1 MHPDPRAVARSF
13 IYGFLAVM
21 AAACGGADK
30 GPVEPAAPVPTS
42 ITITPPS
49 ATLHSFGEAVQFT
62 ATVLDQNG
70 QVMAGAAVTWASTET
85 SVATVSSE
93 GLVTAAG
100 NGNARVTASAGAATA
115 SADITV
121 EQQVTGVTVSPATDT
136 LLALGDTLRLTA
148 EAVDANGHPVEGAEF
163 TWSSGDDSVATVD
176 ETGLVTAA
184 GNGNTRVTASASA
197 ATASADVTVEQQ
209 VAGVTV
215 SPAADTLLAL
225 GDTLRLTAEAVDA
238 NGHPVEGA
246 EFTWSSGDDSVA
258 TVDETGL
265 VTAAGNGNA
274 RVTASAGAATA
285 SADVTV
291 EQQVAGVTVSP
302 AADTLLA
309 LGDTLRLTAE
319 AVDAN
324 GHPVEGAEFTWSSGD
339 DSVATVDET
348 GLVTAAG
355 NGNARV
361 TASAGAAT
369 ASADVTVEQQVA
381 GVTVSPAADTLL
393 ALGDTLRLTAEAV
406 DANGH
411 PVEGAE
417 FTWSSGDDSVATV
430 DETGLVTAAGNGN
443 ARVTA
448 SAGAAT
454 ASADVTVEQ
463 QVAGVTV
470 SPAADTLLA
479 LGDTLRLTAEAV
491 DANGHPVEGAEFMW
505 SSGDDS
511 VATVSSEGL
520 VTAAGNGNARVTASA
535 GAATASA
542 DVTVEQQVAGV
553 TVSPAADT
561 LLALGDTL
569 RLTAEAVDA
578 NGHPVEGAEFTWS
591 SGDDSVATVD
601 ETGLVTAA
609 GNGNARVTASAGAAT
624 ASADVTVEQQVAGV
638 TVSPAADT
646 LLALGDTLRL
656 TAEAVDANGH
666 PVEGA
671 EFMWSSG
678 DTLVA
683 RVDDSG
689 LVTGVAAG
697 DVAIS
702 AVTSGVTGQA
712 ALAVVAPAPTSVAV
726 TPEAVTLT
734 ALGQEEQLT
743 AEVRDQIGR
752 VMAEV
757 DVSWSSGDTA
767 VATVDSAGLVTA
779 VGTGSILVTATAG
792 DASGTAAVRVTQSAG
807 SVVVSPAVAAVA
819 LEDTLRL
826 AAEAFDENGHAV
838 SGAAFAWTSS
848 NVSVAR
854 VDVSGL
860 VTGVG
865 EGTATITAMS
875 GSAQGTSEITVAN
888 PDRAA
893 LVALYEATD
902 GPNWINNEG
911 WLTDAPLRDWYGV
924 DVDGQGRVMR
934 LGFPVIWNPDKQ
946 QYEKNNLTGPIPPE
960 LGNLSSLRFLD
971 LGENALRGPIPP
983 ELGNLAQLTQL
994 SLGYNAL
1001 AGPIPPELGHLS
1013 NLVRLSLQSN
1023 ALSGPIPAEL
1033 GNLASLRYLWLS
1045 NNELE
1050 GPIPAELGELSNLV
1064 KLDLYGNY
1072 LTGSIP
1078 PELGDLSHLTQL
1090 TLSRTRLTGPI
1101 PPELGHLSNLELL
1114 SLQGNALSGLIPPEL
1129 GNLAQLTQLSLGSN
1143 ALAGPI
1149 PPELG
1154 HLSNLELLSLQGNAL
1169 SGLIP
1174 PELGNLAQLTQLS
1187 LGSNALAG
1195 PIPPELGHLSNLVRL
1210 SLQSNA
1216 LSGPIPAELGNL
1228 AQLTQLSLGSN
1239 ALAGPIPPELG
1250 HLSNLEL
1257 LSLFGNALSG
1267 PIPRSFLQ
1275 LVKLERFRFAQ
1286 NDGLCAPG
1294 TTKFTDW
1301 LDGMNALEGPF
1312 CNESDQAALESL
1324 FETAGG
1330 SGWTNA
1336 TGWLATPVLEEWHG
1350 VTADSLGRVVA
1361 LDLTGN
1367 GLAGPLTNALGGLAG
1382 ITGLRIGD
1390 NALSGRLPLS
1400 LAHLALA
1407 EFHYGDT
1414 QLCIPEDADF
1424 QAWLNGIPS
1433 HEGTGVECA
1442 PLSDR
1447 EILVALYETTGG
1459 PNWTYSDNWLTD
1471 APLDQW
1477 YGVSTGGGDRVVRLF
1492 LHINGLV
1499 GLIPSELGKLSALQS
1514 LKLSGNDLSGYIPLE
1529 LGSLARLEK
1538 LFLHSNSLTGPIPLE
1553 LGRLTNLEEL
1563 ILQATDIEGPIPP
1576 EFGNLAKL
1584 KRFDCLW
1591 CPLMGTIPPELGRL
1605 GNLEELVLSFGYLHG
1620 PIPPELGNLSSLTH
1634 LSLSWNPLSGP
1645 IPPELGNLA
1654 NLETLSL
1661 GGTSV
1666 SGPIPPE
1673 LGNLSS
1679 LRILALQQTE
1689 VTEVP
1694 RELGNLANLEE
1705 LYLFLTPLTEIP
1717 KELGNLASLRTLWLE
1732 GNRLTTIPQE
1742 LGNLASLE
1750 VLRLDENRL
1759 TTIPK
1764 ELGNLA
1770 SLEVLRL
1777 QRNRLTSRG
1786 LPRGVFS
1793 GLSSLEWLD
1802 LSDNRLGELPAGV
1815 FVGLRGLAGLR
1826 LAGNPGAPFRLMLDT
1841 KRTDS
1846 EDLLAPGPATVEI
1859 RLAQG
1864 TPLRLEIPLTAH
1876 GGTVSPDAAAIE
1888 AGGDRSGEVTVS
1900 RSGTESAGT
1909 QVVVGPPPSL
1919 PSRFT
1924 GIELVAGDPLVLFDE
1939 VSNLAPVAEREFL
1952 LQRLRVGREARSVDA
1967 SRHFRD
1973 PDGDDLEYTASSG
1986 SPDVVSA
1993 TVAGSRVTIA
2003 PVGPGSATVA
2013 VTATDPGGL
2022 SAQLSLPVTVRGAIA
2037 GSYDIELILINEV
2050 SESIRAAF
2058 DDAVDYWSGILAET
2072 ELPDVPLSGDYPL
2085 GCWDITTQQT
2095 LSVVDDLVIVASVR
2109 EIDGRYGILASA
2121 GFCGIRGGEGGLPFM
2136 GAMQFDVDDLE
2147 RLEENGDMEEVILH
2161 EMGHVLGIGTA
2172 WRRFG
2177 LLANPSLPDN
2187 QGADTHFPGPLAIEA
2202 FNTAGGTEYSGG
2214 AKVPVEN
2221 RAGRGSGDAHWRESV
2236 LDHELM
2242 TPYQNSGIPD
2252 PLSAITIQ
2260 SLADLGYT
2268 VDVSLAEPYRL
2279 PGIADI
2285 AGTADKI
2292 EYGDD
2297 IMRGPIIVVDR
2308 NGRIVRVIPN

>member
-121 EQQVTGVTVSPATDT
+121 EQQVTGVTVSPA
-136 LLALGDTLRLTA
+136 
-148 EAVDANGHPVEGAEF
+148 
-163 TWSSGDDSVATVD
+163 
-176 ETGLVTAA
+176 
-184 GNGNTRVTASASA
+184 
-197 ATASADVTVEQQ
+197 
-209 VAGVTV
+209 
-215 SPAADTLLAL
+215 ADTLLAL

-246 EFTWSSGDDSVA
+246 EFMWSSGDDSVA
-258 TVDETGL
+258 TVSSEGL

-274 RVTASAGAATA
+274 RMTASAGAATA
-285 SADVTV
+285 SADITV
-291 EQQVAGVTVSP
+291 EQQVT
-302 AADTLLA
+302 
-309 LGDTLRLTAE
+309 
-319 AVDAN
+319 
-324 GHPVEGAEFTWSSGD
+324 
-339 DSVATVDET
+339 
-348 GLVTAAG
+348 
-355 NGNARV
+355 
-361 TASAGAAT
+361 
-369 ASADVTVEQQVA
+369 
-381 GVTVSPAADTLL
+381 
-393 ALGDTLRLTAEAV
+393 
-406 DANGH
+406 
-411 PVEGAE
+411 
-417 FTWSSGDDSVATV
+417 
-430 DETGLVTAAGNGN
+430 
-443 ARVTA
+443 
-448 SAGAAT
+448 
-454 ASADVTVEQ
+454 
-463 QVAGVTV
+463 GVTV

-520 VTAAGNGNARVTASA
+520 VTAAGNGNARMTASA

-542 DVTVEQQVAGV
+542 DITVEQQVTGV

-578 NGHPVEGAEFTWS
+578 NGHPVEGAEFMWS
-591 SGDDSVATVD
+591 SGDDSVATVSS
-601 ETGLVTAA
+601 EGLVTAA
-609 GNGNARVTASAGAAT
+609 GNGNARMTASAGAAT
-624 ASADVTVEQQVAGV
+624 ASADITVEQQVTGV

-757 DVSWSSGDTA
+757 DVSWSSGDTT

-792 DASGTAAVRVTQSAG
+792 DASGTAAVRVMQSAG
-807 SVVVSPAVAAVA
+807 SVVVSPAVATVA
-819 LEDTLRL
+819 LGNTLRL
-826 AAEAFDENGHAV
+826 AAEAFDENVHAV
-838 SGAAFAWTSS
+838 AGAAFVWTSS
-848 NVSVAR
+848 DVSVAR
-854 VDVSGL
+854 VDASGL

-875 GSAQGTSEITVAN
+875 GSAQGTSEITVTN

-911 WLTDAPLRDWYGV
+911 WLTDAPLRDWHGV
-924 DVDGQGRVMR
+924 DTDAAGRVVRMELDGRWDSEAGHWVPHGLTGPIPPELGSLANLRKLSLGINR
-934 LGFPVIWNPDKQ
+934 LFGPIPPELGSLTNLTELNLRGNSLTGAIPPEFGGLTSLKYLSLDSNQLSGIPPELGGLANLISLSLGDNHLSGAIPPEIGGLTSLRFLHVSQNALTGPIPPEFGSLTSLVYTSLDR
-946 QYEKNNLTGPIPPE
+946 NNLTGPIPPE
-960 LGNLSSLRFLD
+960 IGGLTSLRELTLSENTLSGAIPPEIGGLTGLESLSLD
-971 LGENALRGPIPP
+971 LNDLSGPIPP
-983 ELGNLAQLTQL
+983 ELGSLANLISL
-994 SLGYNAL
+994 SLHDN
-1001 AGPIPPELGHLS
+1001 
-1013 NLVRLSLQSN
+1013 
-1023 ALSGPIPAEL
+1023 
-1033 GNLASLRYLWLS
+1033 
-1045 NNELE
+1045 
-1050 GPIPAELGELSNLV
+1050 
-1064 KLDLYGNY
+1064 D
-1072 LTGSIP
+1072 
-1078 PELGDLSHLTQL
+1078 
-1090 TLSRTRLTGPI
+1090 LTGPI
-1101 PPELGHLSNLELL
+1101 PPEFGGLTNLTRVELW
-1114 SLQGNALSGLIPPEL
+1114 GN
-1129 GNLAQLTQLSLGSN
+1129 NLT
-1143 ALAGPI
+1143 GPI
-1149 PPELG
+1149 PQ
-1154 HLSNLELLSLQGNAL
+1154 SL
-1169 SGLIP
+1169 
-1174 PELGNLAQLTQLS
+1174 
-1187 LGSNALAG
+1187 
-1195 PIPPELGHLSNLVRL
+1195 
-1210 SLQSNA
+1210 
-1216 LSGPIPAELGNL
+1216 
-1228 AQLTQLSLGSN
+1228 
-1239 ALAGPIPPELG
+1239 
-1250 HLSNLEL
+1250 
-1257 LSLFGNALSG
+1257 
-1267 PIPRSFLQ
+1267 LQ
-1275 LVKLERFRFAQ
+1275 LGRLERFAYGG

-1294 TTKFTDW
+1294 TTGFVNW
-1301 LDGMNALEGPF
+1301 LNRIEDVFGSF
-1312 CNESDQAALESL
+1312 CNESDVAVLTTLYQ
-1324 FETAGG
+1324 TTGG
-1330 SGWTNA
+1330 
-1336 TGWLATPVLEEWHG
+1336 TGWLSDDGWLVAGNVLADWEG
-1350 VTADSLGRVVA
+1350 VMTDSVGLVTGI
-1361 LDLTGN
+1361 DLTSN
-1367 GLAGPLTNALGGLAG
+1367 GLTGTLSAPLWALTRLKE
-1382 ITGLRIGD
+1382 LRIGG
-1390 NALSGRLPLS
+1390 NAALDGQLPLS
-1400 LAHLALA
+1400 MTRLRL
-1407 EFHYGDT
+1407 EVFHYAGT
-1414 QLCIPEDADF
+1414 RLCTLDDDAF
-1424 QAWLNGIPS
+1424 LAWLNTIAS

-1442 PLSDR
+1442 PLSERD
-1447 EILVALYETTGG
+1447 ILAVLYRATDG
-1459 PNWTYSDNWLTD
+1459 PNWSDSDNWLTGARLGRWD
-1471 APLDQW
+1471 
-1477 YGVSTGGGDRVVRLF
+1477 GVVTDNRGRVVELN
-1492 LHINGLV
+1492 LINNGLAGPLPPEV
-1499 GLIPSELGKLSALQS
+1499 GQLAHLRTLRLH
-1514 LKLSGNDLSGYIPLE
+1514 GNDLTGPLPPE
-1529 LGSLARLEK
+1529 LGQLSNLMV
-1538 LFLHSNSLTGPIPLE
+1538 LHLQGNKISGPLPPELGNLSELRVLNITWNGRTLTGP
-1553 LGRLTNLEEL
+1553 
-1563 ILQATDIEGPIPP
+1563 
-1576 EFGNLAKL
+1576 
-1584 KRFDCLW
+1584 
-1591 CPLMGTIPPELGRL
+1591 IPPELGRL
-1605 GNLEELVLSFGYLHG
+1605 TKLEDLQLWRNALSG

-1634 LSLSWNPLSGP
+1634 LSLSSNPLSGP

-1661 GGTSV
+1661 GGTNV
-1666 SGPIPPE
+1666 SGRIPPE
-1673 LGNLSS
+1673 LGNLAS

-1705 LYLFLTPLTEIP
+1705 LYLMLTPLTEIP
-1717 KELGNLASLRTLWLE
+1717 KELGNLANLRTLWLW

-1777 QRNRLTSRG
+1777 DHNRLTSRG

-1793 GLSSLEWLD
+1793 GLSSLESLD
-1802 LSDNRLGELPAGV
+1802 LRGNRLWELPAGV
-1815 FVGLRGLAGLR
+1815 FLGLRGLAALR
-1826 LAGNPGAPFRLMLDT
+1826 LAGNPGAPFRLTLDT
-1841 KRTDS
+1841 RRTDS

-1859 RLAQG
+1859 RLPQG
-1864 TPLRLEIPLTAH
+1864 SPLRLEIPLTAH

-1900 RSGTESAGT
+1900 RSGTGSAGT
-1909 QVVVGPPPSL
+1909 QLVAGPPPSL
-1919 PSRFT
+1919 PSGFT
-1924 GIELVAGDPLVLFDE
+1924 GIELEVGDPLVLFDE
-1939 VSNLAPVAEREFL
+1939 VSNLAPVAEREFR

-1973 PDGDDLEYTASSG
+1973 PDGDDLEYAAASG

-1993 TVAGSRVTIA
+1993 TVTGSRVTIA

-2013 VTATDPGGL
+2013 VTATDPSGL
-2022 SAQLSLPVTVRGAIA
+2022 SAQLSVPVSVRGAIP
-2037 GSYDIELILINEV
+2037 GSYDIELILIDEV
-2050 SESIRAAF
+2050 PESIRAAF
-2058 DDAVDYWSGILAET
+2058 DDAVDYWSGILART

-2095 LSVVDDLVIVASVR
+2095 LSVVEELVIVASVR
-2109 EIDGRYGILASA
+2109 EIDGRYGVLASA
-2121 GFCGIRGGEGGLPFM
+2121 GFCGVRSGQGGLPFM
-2136 GAMQFDVDDLE
+2136 GAMQFDVADLE

-2172 WRRFG
+2172 WSRFG

-2221 RAGRGSGDAHWRESV
+2221 RAGRGSGDSHWRESV

-2242 TPYQNSGIPD
+2242 TPYQNSGVPD

-2297 IMRGPIIVVDR
+2297 ILRGPIIVVDR
-2308 NGRIVRVIPN
+2308 TGRIVRVIPNRG